1 LDGGR
6 GQAQGHTGFSPAL
19 RCLIRQWGALEPW
32 IATDNAEHRHSDHTL
47 TALRD
52 VVVPRRE
59 SVSVNGSFG
68 DWSPITVHLDGEI
81 SVRDRLIPYKGA
93 MFAVYPGDIVF
104 SKIDARSGAIGMLPA
119 TIQKAVVTPE
129 FPVFVADP
137 GKLDSGFV
145 QRVLRTGGFLSDL
158 RSKATGT
165 SGRKRISPESFLD
178 LRVPLP
184 EFTEQQA
191 IVAAYDAALAE
202 AAEKEKAA
210 DAAEARATADFGVAL
225 GFAPPVP
232 LADRPIFVA
241 SFKDLDRWSHEGVLR
256 RITGS
261 VAGTASWPVVR
272 LGDVIADLENGWS
285 PKCLDRPATAK
296 EWGVLKLGAVSSGIY
311 KDVENK
317 ALPSQLKPRPAL
329 EVRSGEVL
337 ISRANIA
344 RLVGATTLISETRPH
359 LLLCDKIFR
368 LVWRKPSP
376 ITAGFVTEVLRIG
389 DVRRQIESKLTGTSP
404 TMKNISK
411 PSLLSL
417 EFPLPPIDDQR
428 TLIDALNSGRAE
440 AAALRAEAAA
450 TRAGAWLAFEASV
463 YATAPDTAT
472 NFASSI

>member
-1 LDGGR
+1 
-6 GQAQGHTGFSPAL
+6 
-19 RCLIRQWGALEPW
+19 
-32 IATDNAEHRHSDHTL
+32 L

-52 VVVPRRE
+52 VVAPRRE

-81 SVRDRLIPYKGA
+81 SVRDRSAPYKGA
-93 MFAVYPGDIVF
+93 MFAMYPGDIVF

-119 TIQKAVVTPE
+119 SIPKAVVTPE
-129 FPVFVADP
+129 FPVFVANP
-137 GKLDSGFV
+137 GKLDGGFV
-145 QRVLRTGGFLSDL
+145 QRALRTGGFLKDL

-165 SGRKRISPESFLD
+165 SGRKRISPEAFLD

-184 EFTEQQA
+184 DLAEQQA
-191 IVAAYDAALAE
+191 IVAAYDAALVDVAG
-202 AAEKEKAA
+202 KEKAA
-210 DAAEARATADFGVAL
+210 DSVEAKTMADFEASL
-225 GFAPPVP
+225 GFARPVP
-232 LADRPIFVA
+232 LPDRPMFVA
-241 SFKDLDRWSHEGVLR
+241 SFKDLERWSHDGVLR

-261 VAGTASWPVVR
+261 AASTASWTTVR

-285 PKCLDRPATAK
+285 PKCLDRPATAE
-296 EWGVLKLGAVSSGIY
+296 EWGVLKLGAVSFGVY
-311 KDVENK
+311 NAADNK

-344 RLVGATTLISETRPH
+344 RLVGATALISETRPH

-368 LVWRKPSP
+368 MVWHKPST
-376 ITAGFVTEVLRIG
+376 IAAEFVTEVLRIG

-417 EFPLPPIDDQR
+417 EFPLPPLDDQSS
-428 TLIDALNSGRAE
+428 LITALNAGRAE
-440 AAALRAEAAA
+440 AAGLRAEAVVIR
-450 TRAGAWLAFEASV
+450 TNGWHTFEASV
-463 YATAPDTAT
+463 YAADPIAVTRLAGSEAR
-472 NFASSI
+472 I